1 MATDARSDAPARAG
15 LLDVLRLGAKLGAN
29 VFRGA
34 KADPGATVCRWARD
48 AEAPRSAVDVDIAI
62 PMLPLELVGSRTH
75 SEQILGGRPGVDGLR
90 AGKLKTDAMSFLAPG
105 ALIIANG
112 DAWQRLRQFNERVL
126 GTGGVHP
133 FAQTFLGHVR
143 AAFAEPVRSRDDV
156 AAAMGRAMV
165 KIVVGDLPPNAR
177 DPAKDVTT
185 LFGVVQN
192 PVKRK
197 LLGFLYRGR
206 RRRLYAVIGRKHDW
220 SAEAG
225 GREQEQ
231 TLIALTGQGA
241 VSVDRETLL
250 QQIPHWM
257 FTFTGSGAD
266 LLTRTLCMVTSRD
279 DALAKV
285 LAEIRIAG
293 APDRAESIAH
303 LPYLEACIRE
313 TGRLFPPVTRTFHRP
328 ADDAGGKA
336 ETVHYFPLLQRDD
349 SLGPTVHDFRPER
362 WLTSELDAPA
372 AASNLFLRGPRACPG
387 MDLILFVI
395 KAAAAKQLG
404 ELGLSARQDRLTRDP
419 LPVSFP
425 KLETRFTVSRRA
437 Q

>member
-1 MATDARSDAPARAG
+1 MDADAQSDAPARAG
-15 LLDVLRLGAKLGAN
+15 LLDILHLGAKLGAN

-75 SEQILGGRPGVDGLR
+75 SEQILSGRPGVDGLR
-90 AGKLKTDAMSFLAPG
+90 AGKLKADAMSFLAPG
-105 ALIIANG
+105 ALTIADG
-112 DAWQRLRQFNERVL
+112 DAWQRLRPFNERVL
-126 GTGGVHP
+126 GTGAMHP

-143 AAFAEPVRSRDDV
+143 AAFARPVLHRDDIET
-156 AAAMGRAMV
+156 AMGRAMV
-165 KIVVGDLPPNAR
+165 KIVVGDLPPDAP
-177 DPAKDVTT
+177 DPATDVTT
-185 LFGVVQN
+185 LFGVVQS
-192 PVKRK
+192 PLKRK

-206 RRRLYAVIGRKHDW
+206 RKRLYAVIGRKHDW
-220 SAEAG
+220 ATEAG
-225 GREQEQ
+225 AREQER
-231 TLIALTGQGA
+231 TLIALTAQGPA
-241 VSVDRETLL
+241 GIDRDTLL

-257 FTFTGSGAD
+257 FTFTGSGTD
-266 LLTRTLCMVTSRD
+266 LLTRTLCMITSRD

-293 APDRAESIAH
+293 PAEHTESIAH

-328 ADDAGGKA
+328 ANGAGKE

-362 WLTSELDAPA
+362 WLTTPVDTAA

-395 KAAAAKQLG
+395 KAAAAQQLG

-425 KLETRFTVSRRA
+425 KLETRFTVSRRT